1 MEGERMMR
9 LLWAREMKTMRRK
22 TKRFAPAAAS
32 SWTSWWIISLQSIC
46 DVKRSEQS
54 KLNRWPEVVRDKCFI
69 AKESARSLPGNAP
82 QRGQKQQQF
91 CKPEIVT
98 LPQSVW
104 TFASSCQIECFV
116 YDRFFYLASLNL
128 MVYLVYSSRTS
139 NRSDFTWKVYHNEFF
154 YVSPSIN
161 SQKLAAI
168 WWEVKGNYVI
178 RSTCARLDSA
188 SLSSLKR
195 IKAFRQVSSILSTLV
210 TNNWTMILL
219 WDVTCSLL
227 IFITSSKTI
236 RSWLRS
242 LAMASS
248 LESGR
253 LPERRP
259 SILVV
264 SVKISNYTLVW

>member
-1 MEGERMMR
+1 M
-9 LLWAREMKTMRRK
+9 
-22 TKRFAPAAAS
+22 
-32 SWTSWWIISLQSIC
+32 
-46 DVKRSEQS
+46 
-54 KLNRWPEVVRDKCFI
+54 
-69 AKESARSLPGNAP
+69 
-82 QRGQKQQQF
+82 
-91 CKPEIVT
+91 IV
-98 LPQSVW
+98 
-104 TFASSCQIECFV
+104 
-116 YDRFFYLASLNL
+116 FFYLASLNL

-219 WDVTCSLL
+219 WGVTCSLL